1 MGPFFLSFL
10 FFFWEGGEEI
20 LLVHHQSPCRPSFM
34 REIKLEARGC
44 VDVCECLF
52 VPLFLAFDICNGLS
66 LLSRVKE
73 QMLQP

>member
-1 MGPFFLSFL
+1 
-10 FFFWEGGEEI
+10 
-20 LLVHHQSPCRPSFM
+20 M